1 MTVVYV
7 VSGGVPMSCT
17 DTFNMYSLWFS
28 ASSKFISLR
37 TPALFNSNKV
47 APLSTKLLL
56 RVKPEM
62 ALLGLVA
69 SPSVAIK
76 VVIVRGGERFSL
88 NTVGS
93 LNMKGAPIN

>member
-28 ASSKFISLR
+28 ASSAFISLR
-37 TPALFNSNKV
+37 TPVALFNSNKV
-47 APLSTKLLL
+47 APSTKLLL